1 MTEPTVILGT
11 QYIIRLRRTEKN
23 KGYFGAILD
32 EEAAPKRQCLVS
44 CVRSLVEEIVSEFF
58 QTKGQPLTLLP
69 RLLRGLPPCLLP
81 SLPPSLLLSLLPS
94 LSPSLPPSLFPSLPP
109 NLLPS
114 LLPRLLP
121 SLPLRLLRRPPPRR
135 YPLPL
140 TKIR

>member
-1 MTEPTVILGT
+1 MRRQPRKGSVLG
-11 QYIIRLRRTEKN
+11 IVAEK
-23 KGYFGAILD
+23 A
-32 EEAAPKRQCLVS
+32 VS
-44 CVRSLVEEIVSEFF
+44 GFLCSVVSGREEIVSEFF

-94 LSPSLPPSLFPSLPP
+94 LSPSLPLSLFPSLPP
-109 NLLPS
+109 NLLRS
-114 LLPRLLP
+114 LLPRLLR
-121 SLPLRLLRRPPPRR
+121 SLPPRLLRRPPPRR